1 MRVQLTLILLILLV
15 VSCSNDEKRECNLTG
30 TLKNAPDKTT
40 LFLVD
45 MESRILVDSIQV
57 VNGEFN
63 YSLPLSHPQ
72 YFLLHN
78 QRNKQPFRDMKYVW
92 LEPGQIIINGDF
104 EFLKN
109 STIVGSTSQNEF
121 EAYSKLVDNATK
133 EINKMQ
139 EELYFKSPEDQ
150 KADSLL
156 IEELKSNLSDGIVGF
171 ISNHSDSYVALNILH
186 SESYLAFRHLKKDQ
200 IKYAFNSLFSEL
212 RESEKGIEIEKYIE
226 LPEPP
231 KVGDLA
237 PEIMQVTP
245 TGDTIKLSDYR
256 GKYVLID
263 FWSSSCG
270 PCRADFKWLKKI
282 YSKYKPKGLE
292 IVGISA
298 DHDKNSWTNAIRQ
311 DSISWINV
319 SDLKGWKNEAFLRY
333 DVKFIPQ
340 NYLVNPDGKIIKY
353 RLCSESYA
361 DYELGQIF
369 EN

>member
-1 MRVQLTLILLILLV
+1 MKVQLALILLLFFV
-15 VSCSNDEKRECNLTG
+15 VSCSNKEKEECHLTG
-30 TLKNAPDKTT
+30 SFKNAPDKTT
-40 LFLVD
+40 LFLLD

-57 VNGEFN
+57 VNGEFD
-63 YSLPLSHPQ
+63 YSFPLSHPQ

-78 QRNKQPFRDMKYVW
+78 RRNEQPFRDQKYIW
-92 LEPGQIIINGDF
+92 LEPAQIKIIGDF

-109 STIVGSTSQNEF
+109 VTIEKSVSQNEF
-121 EAYSKLVDNATK
+121 DVYSKMVDTATK
-133 EINKMQ
+133 EINKIQ
-139 EELYFKSPEDQ
+139 EELYFKSPEEQ
-150 KADSLL
+150 KADSLI
-156 IEELKSNLSDGIVGF
+156 IEELKSNLSDSIVEF
-171 ISNHSDSYVALNILH
+171 ITNHSDSYVALNILH

-200 IKYAFNSLFSEL
+200 IQSAFNSLFSEL
-212 RESEKGIEIEKYIE
+212 KESEKGIEIEKYIE

-237 PEIMQVTP
+237 PDIMQVTP

-270 PCRADFKWLKKI
+270 PCRTDFKWLKKI
-282 YSKYKPKGLE
+282 YNKYNPKGLE
-292 IVGISA
+292 ILGISA
-298 DHDKNSWTNAIRQ
+298 DSDKNSWTNAIRQ